1 MMNPKFPDPSKPGGP
16 DSPENYSFEIN
27 FYESLAKRNGK
38 DVRVLEILAQFYTRS
53 GRYTD
58 GLRVDRRIVRHC
70 PENPVAHYNL
80 ACSLARRNRKKDAV
94 ESLRDA
100 VEKGYRDTDWMKS
113 DEDLESL
120 HDYQPF
126 QSLVKE
132 VETLP

>member
-1 MMNPKFPDPSKPGGP
+1 MFPDPSNPEESK
-16 DSPENYSFEIN
+16 SPEEYRFEIE
-27 FYESLAKRNGK
+27 FYQSLAKRNGK
-38 DVRVLEILAQFYTRS
+38 DVRVLEVLAQYYTKS
-53 GRYTD
+53 GRYTE

-94 ESLRDA
+94 DSLWDA
-100 VEKGYRDTDWMKS
+100 VEKGYRDTDWMKA

-126 QSLVKE
+126 QKLLRK
-132 VETLP
+132 VEKMPA